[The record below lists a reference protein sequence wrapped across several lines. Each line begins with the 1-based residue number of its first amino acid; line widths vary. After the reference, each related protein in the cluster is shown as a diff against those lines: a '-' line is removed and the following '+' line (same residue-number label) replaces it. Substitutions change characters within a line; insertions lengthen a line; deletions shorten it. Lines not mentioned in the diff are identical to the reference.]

1 MIRELVTRGPVRQI
15 CGLLTLILGTTLP
28 VLVPPVAVAQEQW
41 LSPTLGEIQLRSD
54 FRETYYP
61 NERVRQ
67 QGTELKIFEERVGL
81 SFPIWQ
87 NATDE
92 LSFSGSARY
101 QDLDTGD
108 NPAILP
114 GGQVPLPGDLWEIK
128 FGPTYRHKFENG
140 WIAGLNVSVG
150 SSSNR
155 PFHSMDEVTA
165 RATAF
170 LRVPQGERNAW
181 IFTLNYT
188 NYSEYFGGIPVPG
201 IDFLYSPNDNVTL
214 VIGFPFTSLEWKP
227 FEKLTLQLN
236 YQPVRTVK
244 AKVTYE
250 IFRPLRVYAGFDWD
264 DDWYLR
270 ANRDNTNYRLFY
282 YEKRLTGGIR
292 FDLRHVGFEVSGG
305 YAFDRFYFEAEKYR
319 DRDNNR
325 IDIHSG
331 PFVIGK
337 ISLRF

>member
-1 MIRELVTRGPVRQI
+1 MQ
-15 CGLLTLILGTTLP
+15 
-28 VLVPPVAVAQEQW
+28 
-41 LSPTLGEIQLRSD
+41 
-54 FRETYYP
+54 
-61 NERVRQ
+61 
-67 QGTELKIFEERVGL
+67 
-81 SFPIWQ
+81 
-87 NATDE
+87 
-92 LSFSGSARY
+92 
-101 QDLDTGD
+101 
-108 NPAILP
+108 LP
-114 GGQVPLPGDLWEIK
+114 GALWEIK
-128 FGPTYRHKFENG
+128 FGPTYRHKFDNG

-188 NYSEYFGGIPVPG
+188 NYSEYFSGFPVPG
-201 IDFLYSPNDNVTL
+201 IDFLYSPNDNFTL
-214 VIGFPFTSLEWKP
+214 VFGFPFTSLEWKP
-227 FEKLTLQLN
+227 FEKLTLQIN
-236 YQPVRTVK
+236 YVPVRTVI

-250 IFRPLRVYAGFDWD
+250 VFQPLRVWVGFDWD

-270 ANRDNTNYRLFY
+270 ANRTDTGDRLFY
-282 YEKRLTGGIR
+282 YEKRITGGIR

-305 YAFDRFYFEAEKYR
+305 YAFDRFYFEGDKYSER
-319 DRDNNR
+319 NDNR

>member
-1 MIRELVTRGPVRQI
+1 MISEVAKRGPVRQI
-15 CGLLTLILGTTLP
+15 GGVLTFIFAAALP
-28 VLVPPVAVAQEQW
+28 VLVPATAVAQAQW
-41 LSPTLGEIQLRSD
+41 LSPTLGEIQIRAD
-54 FRETYYP
+54 IRETYYP

-67 QGTELKIFEERVGL
+67 QGTELKIFEERGGL

-92 LSFSGSARY
+92 LSFSGSVRY

-108 NPAILP
+108 TPAILP
-114 GGQVPLPGDLWEIK
+114 GSHEQLPGDLWEIK

-140 WIAGLNVSVG
+140 WIAGMNVEVG

-155 PFHSMDEVTA
+155 PFHSIDEVTA

-188 NYSEYFGGIPVPG
+188 NYSEYFSGFPVPG
-201 IDFLYSPNDNVTL
+201 IDFLYSPNDNFTL
-214 VIGFPFTSLEWKP
+214 VVGFPFTYLEWKP
-227 FEKLTLQLN
+227 FEKLTLQVS
-236 YQPVRTVK
+236 YRPVRTVI

-250 IFRPLRVYAGFDWD
+250 IFQPLRVWAGFDWD
-264 DDWYLR
+264 DDSYLR
-270 ANRDNTNYRLFY
+270 ANRNRTNDRLFY

-292 FDLRHVGFEVSGG
+292 FDLRHAGFEVSGG
-305 YAFDRFYFEAEKYR
+305 YAFDRFYEAAKYS
-319 DRDNNR
+319 DRNDNR

-337 ISLRF
+337 ISVRF